1 MIGVMAAIGIGGG
14 LGAMARFS
22 MNAGILRVL
31 GDGHPWGTLLIN
43 VLGSFIMGVLA
54 VRFSQSGAEVS
65 PELRAFL
72 TTGFLG
78 GFTTFSAFSLDFVT
92 LWERGEPY
100 YALAYMAA
108 SVIGSVLALF
118 LAVWLVRGL
127 AA

>member
-1 MIGVMAAIGIGGG
+1 
-14 LGAMARFS
+14 MARFS
-22 MNAGILRVL
+22 MNVAILRVL
-31 GDGHPWGTLLIN
+31 GDGYPWGTLLIN
-43 VLGSFIMGVLA
+43 VLGSFIMGLLA